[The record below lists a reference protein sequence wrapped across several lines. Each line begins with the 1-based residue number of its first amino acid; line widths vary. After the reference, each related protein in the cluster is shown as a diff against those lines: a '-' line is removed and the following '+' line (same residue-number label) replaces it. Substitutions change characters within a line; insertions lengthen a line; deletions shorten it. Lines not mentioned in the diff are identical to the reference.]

1 MKNTEILIIS
11 SPNLEDF
18 ENELIETSKNFSIIE
33 VYENKIGEEFVARV
47 TVQN

>member
-1 MKNTEILIIS
+1 MGNTEILIIS
-11 SPNLEDF
+11 SPKLEDF

-33 VYENKIGEEFVARV
+33 VDENKINGEFVARV